1 MKITRYILMIM
12 LLALGSSCGEE
23 SSPSV
28 ERTDFAFEYDFE
40 DMEELELKDMEG
52 VVCKY
57 LTKSDLISIKLTKN
71 RPEEFID
78 LYYSAPNKG
87 NIIYVKVDESFLSKH
102 YSGEVI
108 HFDIVSFKKANISK
122 ILENPDWL
130 CVIRM

>member
-1 MKITRYILMIM
+1 
-12 LLALGSSCGEE
+12 
-23 SSPSV
+23 
-28 ERTDFAFEYDFE
+28 
-40 DMEELELKDMEG
+40 MEELELKDMEG
-52 VVCKY
+52 VVCEY

-78 LYYSAPNKG
+78 LYYLAPNKG

-108 HFDIVSFKKANISK
+108 HFDIVSFKKAGVSK
-122 ILENPDWL
+122 VLENPDWL